1 MDTGQSI
8 CGPSQYS
15 VWGPQRPRYA
25 VNLWGPHQ
33 NVGPSVTRNG
43 QWICG
48 ALSPSAGALNKVWL
62 LVDVWNPG
70 GFVERLI
77 YGALIKS

>member
-1 MDTGQSI
+1 MDLWGPQSI
-8 CGPSQYS
+8 C
-15 VWGPQRPRYA
+15 
-25 VNLWGPHQ
+25 
-33 NVGPSVTRNG
+33 
-43 QWICG
+43 
-48 ALSPSAGALNKVWL
+48 GALNKVWL